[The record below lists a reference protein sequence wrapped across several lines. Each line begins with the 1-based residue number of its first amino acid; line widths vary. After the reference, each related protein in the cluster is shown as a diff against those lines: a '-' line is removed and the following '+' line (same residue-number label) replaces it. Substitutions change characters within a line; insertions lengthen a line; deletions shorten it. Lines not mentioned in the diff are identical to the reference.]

1 MAECARGVRVEYY
14 GSATREISPAKLK
27 NRKPLKRLILIFRS
41 CTGLKAGVNEMR
53 VLPCGRVMLE
63 WSVDYFSLTPAFRP
77 VIVQGENK
85 PLKRLMSV
93 SCETTGL
100 KDRC

>member
-1 MAECARGVRVEYY
+1 
-14 GSATREISPAKLK
+14 
-27 NRKPLKRLILIFRS
+27 
-41 CTGLKAGVNEMR
+41 MR